1 MKLETVK
8 KRVKKYYPEAKSF
21 KELGLYYIGIPDTM
35 DDTIINL
42 FDEYFIQSTETEE
55 EAWNK
60 ALLCCKTNQN
70 FNRTHPDRID
80 ELDERKHTLLKTRAN
95 KIHTTRAQNKLKS
108 KIFIND

>member
-8 KRVKKYYPEAKSF
+8 NRVKKYYPLAKVY
-21 KELGLYYIGIPDTM
+21 KELGQYYIGIPDSM

-42 FDEYFIQSTETEE
+42 FDEYFIPTTVTEE

-60 ALLCCKTNQN
+60 ALVCCKTTQN
-70 FNRTHPDRID
+70 FNRTHPDRMDEID
-80 ELDERKHTLLKTRAN
+80 ESKMHRLKSRADR
-95 KIHTTRAQNKLKS
+95 IHTTRDQNKKKS

>member
-8 KRVKKYYPEAKSF
+8 KRVNKYYPLAKAY
-21 KELGLYYIGIPDTM
+21 KELGSYYIGIPDSM

-42 FDEYFIQSTETEE
+42 FDEYFIPSVATEE

-60 ALLCCKTNQN
+60 ALLCCKTTQN

-80 ELDERKHTLLKTRAN
+80 EIDEMKMNRLKTRAN
-95 KIHTTRAQNKLKS
+95 KIHKSRAKNKS

>member
-8 KRVKKYYPEAKSF
+8 KRVNKYYPVAKAY
-21 KELGLYYIGIPDTM
+21 KELGAYYIGIPDSM

-42 FDEYFIQSTETEE
+42 FDEYFIPAVDTEE

-60 ALLCCKTNQN
+60 ALLCCKTTQN

-80 ELDERKHTLLKTRAN
+80 EIDEMKMNRLKTRAN
-95 KIHTTRAQNKLKS
+95 KIHKSRAKNKS